1 MSKEE
6 QWAGYAVREFS
17 SSSVVLRWSFLHS
30 IYNSLAETENNNSS
44 EKKKKVLF
52 FLFLFLHFKS
62 GVSCFIVYFYSKVCI
77 SHASVQG

>member
-17 SSSVVLRWSFLHS
+17 SSSGVLRWSFLHS

-44 EKKKKVLF
+44 EKKKK
-52 FLFLFLHFKS
+52 KS
-62 GVSCFIVYFYSKVCI
+62 IIFSIFVFTF
-77 SHASVQG
+77 